1 MKKLYA
7 IGEALIDFI
16 PEETGKP
23 IREVSGFRPAPG
35 GAPANVCGAFSKLG
49 GESEMITELGDDPFG
64 DKIIESFK
72 ENNIGYS
79 KVIRTKKANTA
90 LAFVSLMADGNREF
104 SFYRKPSADM
114 LLTPEEVEDK
124 WFDDAAILHFCSVA
138 LAAEPMRSAH
148 VKAIKAAKKAGAI
161 ISFDPNLRFNLWDSK
176 EALRETVREFL
187 PLADVVKISDEE
199 LAFILGEDGKEY
211 TDEEAA
217 EKIKTLFTGD
227 IKLIIYT
234 LGSRGS
240 SAFTKKASK
249 FVASEKVKAIDTT
262 GAGDG
267 FIGSLLYQLYND
279 GLTPDKLEDISEDKM
294 AEYLDRSNHFSGES
308 VQHAGAIQSYPT
320 EFYN

>member
-23 IREVSGFRPAPG
+23 IREVSGFKPAPG

-72 ENNIGYS
+72 ENNIGFS

-114 LLTPEEVEDK
+114 LLTPEEVDEK

-148 VKAIKAAKKAGAI
+148 IKAIKAAKAAGAI

-267 FIGSLLYQLYND
+267 FIGSLLYQLYKD
-279 GLTPDKLEDISEDKM
+279 GLTPDKLEDVSEDKM

-308 VQHAGAIQSYPT
+308 VQNAGAIQSYPT
-320 EFYN
+320 SFYN